1 VKRLF
6 AELPQHASTLRSL
19 ALTGCES
26 LKDADWDMSPLNDT
40 LQILT
45 YDEAEPAYVGGL
57 DKTLGEQLQAQLPD
71 CVIVL

>member
-1 VKRLF
+1 MSVNHKK
-6 AELPQHASTLRSL
+6 QASGS
-19 ALTGCES
+19 
-26 LKDADWDMSPLNDT
+26 

-45 YDEAEPAYVGGL
+45 YDEADPAYVGGL